1 MSSNNGSSG
10 RPAPRRPLWAGL
22 PRRARL
28 LLGLLAALTIGA
40 ALVAPVVFRNAPGS
54 STCAK
59 TLAYQGVEYTA
70 RTVPATAF
78 VQSIAIGVGIASGCG
93 STPANVDVR
102 SVTGIRS
109 TVAIAVPTDQTSIYV
124 RKGTCAGL
132 AGARLLP
139 CLRKS

>member
-1 MSSNNGSSG
+1 MSSNNSSNG
-10 RPAPRRPLWAGL
+10 RPAARRPLWAGL

-28 LLGLLAALTIGA
+28 LLGLLAALLIGA
-40 ALVAPVVFRNAPGS
+40 ALVAPVVFRNGS
-54 STCAK
+54 GGSACAK

-70 RTVPATAF
+70 RTVPPTAF
-78 VQSIAIGVGIASGCG
+78 VQSLAIGVGVASGCG
-93 STPANVDVR
+93 STPANVNVR

-109 TVAIAVPTDQTSIYV
+109 TLAIAVPTDQTSIYV
-124 RKGTCAGL
+124 RKGTCAGV